1 MMVYDTFCN
10 CIKETDT
17 NFIWKAKLQNQL
29 SINKRKPTINWEK
42 KVEVKY
48 LQRIGCL
55 YVF

>member
-1 MMVYDTFCN
+1 MMVYDTSCN

-29 SINKRKPTINWEK
+29 SITKRKPTINWEK

-48 LQRIGCL
+48 WQRIGCL